1 MLLSGFTTH
10 AADKPGSA
18 SFVANA
24 SKVAPTTPDTPL
36 ATMPGGAIAN
46 YPSINAHV
54 QKKFIIATGSSTGGT
69 EALLA
74 LLRALPVNSP
84 GIVCVQHMP
93 PTFTKMY
100 AERLNNELPFTVHE
114 AVNGQQVLAGNVY
127 IAPGG
132 LQMAIIK
139 RGADYYL
146 KLDDTIGKDS
156 GHCPS
161 VNFLFRSM
169 AANVGKYG
177 IGAILTG
184 MGEDGAEGMLKMR
197 KAGAFNIGQDKASSV
212 VYGMPRKAWEN
223 GAVELQTD
231 LANMGSVIGRY
242 LIKKSQNI

>member
-1 MLLSGFTTH
+1 MLFNGRSFTALS
-10 AADKPGSA
+10 ADKPA
-18 SFVANA
+18 A
-24 SKVAPTTPDTPL
+24 APTVAAPSKTGSP
-36 ATMPGGAIAN
+36 AAIPIPMAIN
-46 YPSINAHV
+46 YPTISAQV
-54 QKKFIIATGSSTGGT
+54 QKKYIIATGSSTGGT

-84 GIVCVQHMP
+84 GIICVQHMP

-100 AERLNNELPFTVHE
+100 AERLNTELPFTVHE
-114 AVNGQQVLAGNVY
+114 AVNGQRILPANVY

-132 LQMAIIK
+132 LQMAITK

-161 VNFLFRSM
+161 VNFLFRSV
-169 AANVGKYG
+169 AVNVGKYA

-197 KAGAFNIGQDKASSV
+197 QAGAFNIGQDKASSV

-223 GAVELQTD
+223 GAVEVQAD
-231 LANMGSVIGRY
+231 LAAMGSMIGRY